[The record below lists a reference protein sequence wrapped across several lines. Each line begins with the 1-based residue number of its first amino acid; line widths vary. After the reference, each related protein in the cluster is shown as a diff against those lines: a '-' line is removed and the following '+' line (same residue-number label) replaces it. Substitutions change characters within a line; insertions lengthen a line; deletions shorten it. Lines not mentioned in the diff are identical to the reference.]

1 MWCIDDAMQRK
12 SLSVSV
18 FYSFRLFL
26 LACILM
32 FDMPLVQAAEVP
44 AELEGVGITEHL
56 GSRLRIEKYSF
67 KDDHGQSVRLADYFQ
82 EKKPV
87 ILALVYYQC
96 PQLCNLILNGL
107 QSAMKDMA
115 WTAGKEFEL
124 VAVSINPTETPELAS
139 QKKKNYLKAYNR
151 PSADQGFHFLTGDE
165 SQIKSLA
172 DEVGFHYRYEP
183 KEKQYLHTATLF
195 ILTPEGK
202 ISRYL
207 YGVSFTA
214 KNLRLALTEASR
226 GMVGTVM
233 DRMLMFCYHFDPSKN
248 SYTFQMWRVVQ
259 IVLTIQAI
267 ALGGILYKLWR
278 SEKRRKSEFDQ
289 SS

>member
-12 SLSVSV
+12 SLFVSV
-18 FYSFRLFL
+18 VYSFRQFL

-32 FDMPLVQAAEVP
+32 FEVPLVQAAGVP

-56 GSRLRIEKYSF
+56 GSRVRIEKYSF
-67 KDDHGQSVRLADYFQ
+67 KDDQGQSVRLADYFQ

-233 DRMLMFCYHFDPSKN
+233 DRILMFCYHFDPSKN

-259 IVLTIQAI
+259 IVLTIQVI

>member
-12 SLSVSV
+12 SLFVSV
-18 FYSFRLFL
+18 VYSFRLFL

-32 FDMPLVQAAEVP
+32 FEVPLVQAAEVP

-56 GSRLRIEKYSF
+56 GSRVRIEKYSF
-67 KDDHGQSVRLADYFQ
+67 KDDQGQSVRLADYFQ

-233 DRMLMFCYHFDPSKN
+233 DRILMFCYHFDPSKN

-259 IVLTIQAI
+259 IVLTIQVI

>member
-1 MWCIDDAMQRK
+1 MQRK
-12 SLSVSV
+12 SLFVSV
-18 FYSFRLFL
+18 VYSFRQFL

-32 FDMPLVQAAEVP
+32 FEVPLVQAAGVP

-56 GSRLRIEKYSF
+56 GSRVRIEKYSF
-67 KDDHGQSVRLADYFQ
+67 KDDQGQSVRLADYFQ

-233 DRMLMFCYHFDPSKN
+233 DRILMFCYHFDPSKN

-259 IVLTIQAI
+259 IVLTIQVI

>member
-12 SLSVSV
+12 SLFVSV
-18 FYSFRLFL
+18 VYSFRLFL
-26 LACILM
+26 LACSLM
-32 FDMPLVQAAEVP
+32 FEVPLVQAAGVP

-56 GSRLRIEKYSF
+56 GSRVRIEKYSF
-67 KDDHGQSVRLADYFQ
+67 KNDHGQSVRLADYFQ

-233 DRMLMFCYHFDPSKN
+233 DRILMFCYHFDPSKN

>member
-1 MWCIDDAMQRK
+1 MWCIQGGMQK
-12 SLSVSV
+12 NSQFLFHSL
-18 FYSFRLFL
+18 RLLL
-26 LACILM
+26 LALV
-32 FDMPLVQAAEVP
+32 FASGPLLSAAEVP
-44 AELEGVGITEHL
+44 AQLDGVGVTEHL
-56 GSRLRIEKYSF
+56 GSRVRIEKYTF
-67 KDDHGQSVRLADYFQ
+67 QDDHGQSVRLSDYFK

-107 QSAMKDMA
+107 HTAMKDMA
-115 WTAGKEFEL
+115 WSAGKEFEL
-124 VAVSINPTETPELAS
+124 VAVSINPAETPELAS

-151 PSADQGFHFLTGDE
+151 PSAEQGFHFLTGDE
-165 SQIKSLA
+165 VQVKSLA
-172 DEVGFHYRYEP
+172 DEVGFHYRYDA
-183 KEKQYLHTATLF
+183 KEKQFLHTATLF

-207 YGVSFTA
+207 YGVTFSA

-233 DRMLMFCYHFDPSKN
+233 DRVLLFCYHFDPSKN

-259 IVLTIQAI
+259 IVLSIQAL

-278 SEKRRKSEFDQ
+278 SEKKRKSDQ
-289 SS
+289 SQT

>member
-1 MWCIDDAMQRK
+1 M
-12 SLSVSV
+12 
-18 FYSFRLFL
+18 
-26 LACILM
+26 
-32 FDMPLVQAAEVP
+32 QAAGVP

-56 GSRLRIEKYSF
+56 GSRVRIEKYSF
-67 KDDHGQSVRLADYFQ
+67 KDDQGQSVRLADYFQ

-233 DRMLMFCYHFDPSKN
+233 DRILMFCYHFDPSKN

-259 IVLTIQAI
+259 IVLTIQVI

>member
-1 MWCIDDAMQRK
+1 MQRK
-12 SLSVSV
+12 SLFVSV
-18 FYSFRLFL
+18 VYSFRLFL

-32 FDMPLVQAAEVP
+32 FEVPLVQAAEVP

-56 GSRLRIEKYSF
+56 GSRVRIEKYSF
-67 KDDHGQSVRLADYFQ
+67 KDDQGQSVRLADYFQ

-233 DRMLMFCYHFDPSKN
+233 DRILMFCYHFDPSKN

>member
-12 SLSVSV
+12 SLFVSV
-18 FYSFRLFL
+18 VYSFRLFL

-32 FDMPLVQAAEVP
+32 FEVPLVQAAEVP

-56 GSRLRIEKYSF
+56 GSRVRIEKYSF
-67 KDDHGQSVRLADYFQ
+67 KDDQGQSVRLADYFQ

-124 VAVSINPTETPELAS
+124 IAVSINPTETPELAS

-233 DRMLMFCYHFDPSKN
+233 DRILMFCYHFDPSKN